1 MSRRLSLPWIAIV
14 AGLAAVGFAVVPP
27 QDDPAAGAVPP
38 AALVVAPVPAAPVP
52 ASPAD
57 AAQSHAAAT
66 VAAAPPTRLHA
77 PAIGV
82 DAPVVPIGVDGRAL
96 VIPDDPSV
104 VGWWRDGARPGAP
117 TGTVVLAGHVDAW
130 DTGPG
135 ALFHLAR
142 IRPGDAVSV
151 RTDTGERGYVVEAV
165 RRYPKPELPVEVFA
179 PAGRPR
185 LVLISCGGAFDRR
198 LRSYTDNVVVYATP
212 A

>member
-1 MSRRLSLPWIAIV
+1 MSRSPWLPWIAVV
-14 AGLAAVGFAVVPP
+14 AGTAIVGFAAVSP
-27 QDDPAAGAVPP
+27 QDDPAAGAVPAAAP
-38 AALVVAPVPAAPVP
+38 AATTATTTVTAPAPAVA
-52 ASPAD
+52 
-57 AAQSHAAAT
+57 T
-66 VAAAPPTRLHA
+66 IAAAPPTRLHA

-82 DAPVVPIGVDGRAL
+82 DAPVVPVGADGRAL
-96 VIPDDPSV
+96 AIPDDPSV
-104 VGWWRDGARPGAP
+104 VGWWRDGARPGAR

-142 IRPGDAVSV
+142 LRPGDAVSV
-151 RTDTGERGYVVEAV
+151 GTDTGERGYVVEAV
-165 RRYPKPELPVEVFA
+165 RRYPKPELPAELFT

-185 LVLISCGGAFDRR
+185 LVLISCGGVFDRR